1 MPDPKQPPYSIE
13 AEQSVLGGLML
24 DNRAWNELADRLAET
39 DFYRAD
45 HGLIYR
51 AICDLIGANRPCD
64 FVTLSEH
71 LRAQNKLDE
80 AGGLSYLGTLAADTP
95 SAANIVAY
103 ADIVRERSIL
113 RSLIAAGQDISDL
126 GFRADGRAPQELID
140 MAEQKVFGIRE
151 RGMRTQGGAVG
162 MQQIMAAVFDR
173 ISSVRDNPGGS
184 AGLATGFT
192 EFDNKTS
199 GLGEG
204 DLMILA
210 ARPSMGKTTLAV
222 NIAEY
227 VAFERK
233 EAVAIFSMEMS
244 AEQIGYRVI
253 SSRGGI
259 PMQKLRSGELSDQE
273 MDQLTWTINRL
284 REAPMFIDET
294 GALSPNDLR
303 ARARRL
309 SQKEKIK
316 LIVVDYIQLMQ
327 VPGTKDNR
335 TSEISEISRSLKALA
350 KELKLPIIALSQLNR
365 GVEQRDNNRPR
376 MSDLRE
382 SGGIEQDADLV
393 VFIYRDWVYN
403 KTSDETQAE
412 IIIAKQRNGPLG
424 SVPLEFHGQYTR
436 FENARIPF
444 AGGEYSE

>member
-1 MPDPKQPPYSIE
+1 
-13 AEQSVLGGLML
+13 
-24 DNRAWNELADRLAET
+24 
-39 DFYRAD
+39 
-45 HGLIYR
+45 
-51 AICDLIGANRPCD
+51 
-64 FVTLSEH
+64 
-71 LRAQNKLDE
+71 
-80 AGGLSYLGTLAADTP
+80 
-95 SAANIVAY
+95 
-103 ADIVRERSIL
+103 
-113 RSLIAAGQDISDL
+113 
-126 GFRADGRAPQELID
+126 
-140 MAEQKVFGIRE
+140 
-151 RGMRTQGGAVG
+151 
-162 MQQIMAAVFDR
+162 
-173 ISSVRDNPGGS
+173 
-184 AGLATGFT
+184 
-192 EFDNKTS
+192 
-199 GLGEG
+199 
-204 DLMILA
+204 
-210 ARPSMGKTTLAV
+210 
-222 NIAEY
+222 
-227 VAFERK
+227 
-233 EAVAIFSMEMS
+233 
-244 AEQIGYRVI
+244 
-253 SSRGGI
+253 
-259 PMQKLRSGELSDQE
+259 
-273 MDQLTWTINRL
+273 
-284 REAPMFIDET
+284 MFIDET

-365 GVEQRDNNRPR
+365 GVEQRDNKRPR